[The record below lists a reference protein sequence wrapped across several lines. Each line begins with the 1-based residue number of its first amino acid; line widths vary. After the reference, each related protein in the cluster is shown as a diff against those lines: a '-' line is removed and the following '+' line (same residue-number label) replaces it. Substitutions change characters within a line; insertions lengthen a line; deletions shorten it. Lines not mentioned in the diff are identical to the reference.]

1 MLQISHLSKK
11 YGNKIAVD
19 DVSLTVD
26 AGEIFGYLG
35 PNGAGKSTTIKILTG
50 LLKPDSGTIAINGYD
65 VLTTPAEAKK
75 QYGYVPESGAL
86 YEKLTPFEYL
96 QMVARLHK
104 MPEQTISHKIQEL
117 LDLFQMT
124 VNADQRMVSFSKGM
138 KQRIVIAASLIHN
151 PNVLFFDEPLNGLD
165 ANAVLLVKQLLR
177 NFAEQGK
184 TVFYSSHIL
193 DVVEKLCDRVAIIDQ
208 GKIVAE
214 GKVSELES
222 MTQQSSLE
230 LVFKELTQTQDMQQ
244 AAAEY
249 ARQLESTSHPKPN
262 QK

>member
-1 MLQISHLSKK
+1 MIQVNHLSKK
-11 YGNKIAVD
+11 YGAQKAVD
-19 DVSLTVD
+19 DVSLVVD
-26 AGEIFGYLG
+26 AGEVFGYLG

-50 LLKPDSGTIAINGYD
+50 LLKPDSGTISINGID
-65 VLTTPAEAKK
+65 VLTNPVEAKK
-75 QYGYVPESGAL
+75 QFGYVPESGAL
-86 YEKLTPFEYL
+86 YEKLTPIEYL
-96 QMVARLHK
+96 QMIARLHK
-104 MPEQTISHKIQEL
+104 MPEATIQQKIIEV

-124 VNADQRMVSFSKGM
+124 VNGDQRMASFSKGM

-151 PNVLFFDEPLNGLD
+151 PSVLFFDEPLNGLD

-184 TVFYSSHIL
+184 VVFYSSHIL
-193 DVVEKLCDRVAIIDQ
+193 DVVEKICDRVAIIDQ

-214 GKVSELES
+214 GKVKDLES
-222 MTQQSSLE
+222 MTQQPSLE
-230 LVFKELTQTQDMQQ
+230 LVFKELTQTQDVQL

-249 ARQLESTSHPKPN
+249 TRQLG